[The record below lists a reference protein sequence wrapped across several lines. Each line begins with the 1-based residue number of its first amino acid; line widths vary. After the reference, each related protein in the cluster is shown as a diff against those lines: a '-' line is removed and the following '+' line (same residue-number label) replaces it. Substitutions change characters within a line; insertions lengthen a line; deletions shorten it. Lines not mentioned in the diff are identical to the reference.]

1 MRENE
6 LHIINLMCASFRI
19 RSSGMGWDGMWV
31 PDSRWRA
38 LFWETCLGRS
48 SRSKRRHS
56 VLCLCLRRADKTHK
70 LQPIIKLDFYK
81 TCSLNHIEFSNC
93 IAVYIS
99 CVFEVE
105 SFNNVRWYMG
115 MARSAII
122 LILIIL
128 I

>member
-31 PDSRWRA
+31 PGSRWRA

-70 LQPIIKLDFYK
+70 LQPIIKL
-81 TCSLNHIEFSNC
+81 
-93 IAVYIS
+93 
-99 CVFEVE
+99 
-105 SFNNVRWYMG
+105 
-115 MARSAII
+115 
-122 LILIIL
+122 
-128 I
+128 